1 MCGQPLKL
9 HALTMK
15 HGSFIILAYILGTAV
30 LCQAQLISPN
40 DMAVGKWSLSIK
52 RRDRSLFESMVFP
65 TNPGLSN
72 NAVEV
77 NQDSDSILSRVQQN
91 VILQRKGLRCELILK
106 GDGTFTLLP
115 PDLSK
120 IPDTKLGEED
130 DDSVQDEHYPRQPLK
145 GQWNVRPNSYCV
157 TDRHYD
163 ELTLKSLPKVKVP
176 ANEIGMAE
184 SNLENLETWEQITVE
199 LNCNVCGRFGS
210 NSIRHLLRLPR
221 GKDAGRLTHGTMSI
235 VKTTSEG
242 GGDHTSEETR
252 RVLCATFRARH

>member
-1 MCGQPLKL
+1 
-9 HALTMK
+9 MK
-15 HGSFIILAYILGTAV
+15 HASLIILAYILGTAV
-30 LCQAQLISPN
+30 LCQAQLIHPN

-65 TNPGLSN
+65 TNPGISDA
-72 NAVEV
+72 AVEV
-77 NQDSDSILSRVQQN
+77 NQDSDSILSRFQQN
-91 VILQRKGLRCELILK
+91 IIQQRRGMRCELILE

-120 IPDTKLGEED
+120 KTDTKLGDED
-130 DDSVQDEHYPRQPLK
+130 DDLVQDKHNPRQPLR
-145 GQWNVRPNSYCV
+145 GLWDLRPNSYCV

-163 ELTLKSLPKVKVP
+163 EMTLKSLPKVKVP
-176 ANEIGMAE
+176 VNEGGMAE

-199 LNCNVCGRFGS
+199 LNCNVWGRFGS
-210 NSIRHLLRLPR
+210 NTIRHLLRLPR

-242 GGDHTSEETR
+242 GGDHTKEETR
-252 RVLCATFRARH
+252 RVLCATFQARH